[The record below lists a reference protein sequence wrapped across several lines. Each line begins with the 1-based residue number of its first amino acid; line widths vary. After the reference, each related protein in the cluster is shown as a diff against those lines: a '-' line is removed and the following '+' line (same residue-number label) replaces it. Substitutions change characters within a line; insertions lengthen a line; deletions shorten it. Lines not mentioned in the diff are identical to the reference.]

1 LAILHSHAGAN
12 YDAKGEKVYGAPRD
26 LDKKDAYDELHA
38 LTTSDGMTMKDGIT
52 RLGLPDFHRVSS
64 RTIRTV
70 AEVLEVLRETKL
82 WPEVRDHMI
91 TTLHVLQPR
100 RELPTRWV
108 GVINTS
114 LHAGRN
120 VTKVGAGGGVAFV
133 AVWLCPWL
141 WLGLWLWL
149 WL

>member
-1 LAILHSHAGAN
+1 MAVWLRAVSVAVMVAFWWWLRLRCDNVVRCLTILHSHAGAN

-70 AEVLEVLRETKL
+70 AEVLEVHTHIKFRLTPL
-82 WPEVRDHMI
+82 ALV
-91 TTLHVLQPR
+91 
-100 RELPTRWV
+100 
-108 GVINTS
+108 
-114 LHAGRN
+114 
-120 VTKVGAGGGVAFV
+120 
-133 AVWLCPWL
+133 
-141 WLGLWLWL
+141 
-149 WL
+149 